1 MKIISNSMSSGN
13 SEVKPPISESPL
25 SPLERLQLMVPGFRG
40 YKVKDLIR
48 QDDFLVRKTAASML
62 EEALGF
68 VERAEEEVAR
78 NNPFDPLIQQY
89 ETLLS
94 DLRTLISE
102 VWGAPT
108 GDAGM
113 HDRFKVFPENLE
125 RLVEYDLK
133 LIDTARAILDLAKS
147 RANPQAI
154 DSLIRDARTYVI
166 ERQKLLVTEKLG
178 EKW

>member
-1 MKIISNSMSSGN
+1 MSSDN
-13 SEVKPPISESPL
+13 AKPPISESPL
-25 SPLERLQLMVPGFRG
+25 SPLERLQLLVPGFRG

-68 VERAEEEVAR
+68 IERIEEEIAR
-78 NNPFDPLIQQY
+78 NNPFDSLIQQY
-89 ETLLS
+89 ETVLS
-94 DLRTLISE
+94 DLRSLIAE
-102 VWGAPT
+102 VWGSPT

-125 RLVEYDLK
+125 KLVEYDLK
-133 LIDTARAILDLAKS
+133 LVDTSKTILDLAKA
-147 RANPQAI
+147 RANPQVI
-154 DSLIRDARTYVI
+154 DSMIRDVRTYVI
-166 ERQKLLVTEKLG
+166 ERQKLLVPVKLG

>member
-1 MKIISNSMSSGN
+1 MSSGN
-13 SEVKPPISESPL
+13 EIKPPISESPL

-68 VERAEEEVAR
+68 IERAEEEVAR

-89 ETLLS
+89 ETVLS
-94 DLRTLISE
+94 DLRSLIAE
-102 VWGAPT
+102 VWGSPT

-133 LIDTARAILDLAKS
+133 LVDTAKAILDSAKA
-147 RANPQAI
+147 RANPQVI
-154 DSLIRDARTYVI
+154 DSMIRDARTYVI
-166 ERQKLLVTEKLG
+166 ERQKLLIPEKLG
-178 EKW
+178 RKW

>member
-1 MKIISNSMSSGN
+1 MSSSN
-13 SEVKPPISESPL
+13 EIKPPISESPPL
-25 SPLERLQLMVPGFRG
+25 SPLERLQLMVPGLGG

-68 VERAEEEVAR
+68 IERAEEEVAR

-89 ETLLS
+89 ETVLS
-94 DLRTLISE
+94 DLRSLIAE
-102 VWGAPT
+102 VWGSPT

-125 RLVEYDLK
+125 KLVEYDLK
-133 LIDTARAILDLAKS
+133 LIDTAKTILDSAKS
-147 RANPQAI
+147 RANPQVI
-154 DSLIRDARTYVI
+154 DSLIRDARTYI
-166 ERQKLLVTEKLG
+166 TERQKLLVPEKLG
-178 EKW
+178 ERW

>member
-1 MKIISNSMSSGN
+1 MSSG
-13 SEVKPPISESPL
+13 SETKPPISGSPL

-48 QDDFLVRKTAASML
+48 QDDFLVKKAVASML

-68 VERAEEEVAR
+68 IQRAEEEIAR

-89 ETLLS
+89 EVVLS
-94 DLRTLISE
+94 DLRSLIAE
-102 VWGAPT
+102 VWGSPT

-125 RLVEYDLK
+125 KLVEYDLK
-133 LIDTARAILDLAKS
+133 LVDTARAILDSAKA
-147 RANPQAI
+147 RANPQVI
-154 DSLIRDARTYVI
+154 DSMIRDARTYVI
-166 ERQKLLVTEKLG
+166 ERQKLLIPEKLG

>member
-1 MKIISNSMSSGN
+1 MSSGN
-13 SEVKPPISESPL
+13 EAKPPISESPL

-48 QDDFLVRKTAASML
+48 QDDFLVRKTVASML
-62 EEALGF
+62 EEALNF
-68 VERAEEEVAR
+68 IQRAEEEVAR

-89 ETLLS
+89 ETVLS
-94 DLRTLISE
+94 DLRSLIAE
-102 VWGAPT
+102 VWGSPT

-125 RLVEYDLK
+125 KLVEYDLR
-133 LIDTARAILDLAKS
+133 LVDTAKAILDSAKA
-147 RANPQAI
+147 RANPQVI
-154 DSLIRDARTYVI
+154 DSMIRDARTYFI
-166 ERQKLLVTEKLG
+166 ERQKLLIPEKLG